1 MQTRTTVQR
10 ALAGSA
16 KETMERMLIHDHLYK
31 AALTELKQFRNEVFV
46 AGALVETVLEQMIV
60 VEGDPAKK
68 CRWLLCIQKLF
79 CTQSSH
85 HNEEFRILMWPGFI
99 GGKEDST
106 ALLAL
111 GSSFFSREVVIK
123 SQGKGKKDNG
133 KQRQLWFA
141 CENTKGQL
149 GLISSSSH
157 YCHITPVSQ
166 ELHWLPVRFRI
177 KFKILLVIFKAIHGL
192 GLVIQK
198 KPQMGMCLINEC
210 MYVLKCIRSYPYVY
224 CTI

>member
-16 KETMERMLIHDHLYK
+16 KETMEGMLIHDHLYK

-68 CRWLLCIQKLF
+68 IF

-85 HNEEFRILMWPGFI
+85 HNEEFGILMWPGFI
-99 GGKEDST
+99 GGKEDSA

-141 CENTKGQL
+141 CVNTKGQL

-177 KFKILLVIFKAIHGL
+177 EFKILLVIFKAIHGL

>member
-46 AGALVETVLEQMIV
+46 AGALVETVFEQMIV

-141 CENTKGQL
+141 CVNTKGQL

>member
-16 KETMERMLIHDHLYK
+16 KETMEGMLIHDHLYK

-60 VEGDPAKK
+60 VEGDPAKNM
-68 CRWLLCIQKLF
+68 F
-79 CTQSSH
+79 CSQSSH
-85 HNEEFRILMWPGFI
+85 HNEEFGILMWPGFI
-99 GGKEDST
+99 GGKEDSA

-141 CENTKGQL
+141 CVNTKGQL
-149 GLISSSSH
+149 WLISSSSH
-157 YCHITPVSQ
+157 YCHITPVSHYTVATLAASEIQ
-166 ELHWLPVRFRI
+166 DKVQDIASNIQGHSRTWTCNP
-177 KFKILLVIFKAIHGL
+177 KKAPDGD
-192 GLVIQK
+192 VFNK
-198 KPQMGMCLINEC
+198 W
-210 MYVLKCIRSYPYVY
+210 MYVCFKVH
-224 CTI
+224 